1 MINTRHENGKC
12 RKQGGI
18 QVESKLKLLVTTIA
32 FAGAVGTA
40 TAFAAESQS
49 QIPASGDK
57 VAGAPF
63 EVKRDWGTFKL
74 ADRVAAKVKAGAKV
88 NYVFSYQ
95 ASGIPLFSPQYAAG
109 FDTGCKL
116 GNAIYPLDCASIAPV
131 QTDANQQVSQI
142 EAKLAAGEIDCAS
155 IEPST
160 SDSTTAIVNKLMDQ
174 GIPVFTAGVTSRGHE
189 FTNFTQVPQLEGE
202 TAGKIVLDWMKA
214 NNKDLKVFAVSGGD
228 PTQFWAQG
236 RMKGFHEAI
245 AKAIPDAKFVTTE
258 ANGLNVSYDP
268 GQTYDTYRTFLSAN
282 PDVQFIENVDI
293 GAEHA
298 DRAITSLNKT
308 GQIFTIGW
316 NVSKGQLDG
325 IEKGIQVAALDQR
338 WSDQAAFGGP
348 ACAQFLK
355 NGVILPNTQTLLP
368 VMKDQ
373 VAAARAELDR
383 ILGQK

>member
-1 MINTRHENGKC
+1 MAA
-12 RKQGGI
+12 
-18 QVESKLKLLVTTIA
+18 VA
-32 FAGAVGTA
+32 AGAVA
-40 TAFAAESQS
+40 LAWPAFAQS
-49 QIPASGDK
+49 QIPTEGEK
-57 VAGAPF
+57 VEGAPF

-74 ADRVAAKVKAGAKV
+74 ADRIAAKVKAGEKI

-116 GNAIYPLDCASIAPV
+116 GNEIYPMECAAIAPV
-131 QTDANQQVSQI
+131 QTDPNQQVAQI
-142 EAKLAAGEIDCAS
+142 EAKLAAGEIDCIS

-160 SDSTTAIVNKLMDQ
+160 SDSVTAITNKMMDQ
-174 GIPVFTAGVTSRGHE
+174 GIPVFTVGVTSRGHE
-189 FTNFTQVPQLEGE
+189 FTNFTQVPMLEGQ
-202 TAGKIVLDWMKA
+202 TAAQIVLDWMKA

-236 RMKGFHEAI
+236 RMQGFVETIKA
-245 AKAIPDAKFVTTE
+245 AIPDATFVTTHE
-258 ANGLNVSYDP
+258 NGLNVSYDP
-268 GQTYDTYRTFLSAN
+268 GQTYDAYRTFLSAN
-282 PDVQFIENVDI
+282 PEVQFIENVDI

-298 DRAITSLNKT
+298 NRAIESLNRT
-308 GQIFTIGW
+308 GQVFTIGW

-368 VMKDQ
+368 ILAAD
-373 VAAARAELDR
+373 VAAARVELDK
-383 ILGQK
+383 ILGQQ

>member
-1 MINTRHENGKC
+1 M
-12 RKQGGI
+12 KQ
-18 QVESKLKLLVTTIA
+18 SLTLTLATIA
-32 FAGAVGTA
+32 LASL
-40 TAFAAESQS
+40 AAPAPVWAQDGQS
-49 QIPASGDK
+49 QIPAAGEK

-63 EVKRDWGTFKL
+63 EAKRDWGTFKL
-74 ADRVAAKVKAGAKV
+74 ADRIAAKVKAGEKI

-116 GNAIYPLDCASIAPV
+116 GKAIYPLDCASIAPV

-142 EAKLAAGEIDCAS
+142 EAKLAAGEIDCMS
-155 IEPST
+155 IEPVT
-160 SDSTTAIVNKLMDQ
+160 SDSTTAIVNKLMGL
-174 GIPVFTAGVTSRGHE
+174 GIPTFTAGVTSRGHE

-214 NNKDLKVFAVSGGD
+214 NGKDLKVFAVSGGD

-245 AKAIPDAKFVTTE
+245 VKAIPDAKFVTTE

-268 GQTYDTYRTFLSAN
+268 GQTYDAYRTFLSAN
-282 PDVQFIENVDI
+282 PEVQFIQNVDI

-298 DRAITSLNKT
+298 NRAIGSLNKI
-308 GQIFTIGW
+308 GQVFTIGW

-355 NGVILPNTQTLLP
+355 NGVVLPNTQTLLP

-383 ILGQK
+383 VLGQK